1 MSHCVA
7 DFPSLRLEELTGVV
21 GLGAILLGQELI
33 EPPCDLELKVMLLD
47 QNLGNVAE
55 APGPR
60 R

>member
-1 MSHCVA
+1 VA
-7 DFPSLRLEELTGVV
+7 DFPSLRLEELTGLV